1 VHHNISGY
9 AGGNIITTYGQPQ
22 TQQVHALQVEINASL
37 LMKTSRQEF
46 IEQVSR
52 GEIPPK
58 AEDNIARLRRCLQEG
73 IAALSGV
80 LAALHS
86 GSQEERR

>member
-1 VHHNISGY
+1 
-9 AGGNIITTYGQPQ
+9 
-22 TQQVHALQVEINASL
+22 
-37 LMKTSRQEF
+37 MKTSRQEF

-58 AEDNIARLRRCLQEG
+58 AEDNIALLRQCLQEV

-80 LAALHS
+80 LAALHP
-86 GSQEERR
+86 GGQEDRR